1 MGEGTYGIV
10 YRARDTK
17 SGEVVALKKMRMERE
32 KETER
37 VEQNAEEMIQTLI
50 RLKIIKILTF

>member
-1 MGEGTYGIV
+1 MEEQ
-10 YRARDTK
+10 DDNEE
-17 SGEVVALKKMRMERE
+17 EVQLIERMERE

-50 RLKIIKILTF
+50 RLKIIKIITF